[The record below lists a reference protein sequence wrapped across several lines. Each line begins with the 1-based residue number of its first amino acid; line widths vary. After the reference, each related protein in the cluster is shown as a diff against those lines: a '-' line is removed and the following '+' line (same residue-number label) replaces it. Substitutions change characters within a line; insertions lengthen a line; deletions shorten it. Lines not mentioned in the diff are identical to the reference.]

1 MAYTSTAS
9 TAINDTT
16 WTSLGV
22 GPTKVSNALNRPN
35 HFYVNISAAPPAA
48 DAPYELVNQDT
59 TQPYTWEGDAGASN
73 VYVKAQAGTGTWN
86 VTVEK

>member
-1 MAYTSTAS
+1 MPLTSTTS

-16 WTSLGV
+16 WTSLGA
-22 GPTKVSNALNRPN
+22 GLTRVSNPLNRPK
-35 HFYVNISAAPPAA
+35 HFYVNISAAAPAA
-48 DAPYELVNQDT
+48 DAPYELVNQDSVP
-59 TQPYTWEGDAGASN
+59 PYTWEEDAGTSN